1 MANQRHVVL
10 RGFLTETEQQEL
22 VKESIACHVRNED
35 KATDWDGVATSTS
48 SLKFRLGI
56 DCGESLEGCLPLA
69 TELSR
74 KAFLRASEQMGGC
87 KTLDDLGA
95 DAPLTGLVLL
105 YGPKGSMSPHYDSP
119 TQPGQR
125 QEWLAMMTVG
135 NPVDFVCND
144 QVLTLQSGDALVMDS
159 MAVLHGVKAILPISG
174 ETARH
179 KLPIEGSR
187 LGVLLWQGKS
197 IVGETSASIPTLE
210 GGLENLFGDDEDS
223 D

>member
-1 MANQRHVVL
+1 
-10 RGFLTETEQQEL
+10 
-22 VKESIACHVRNED
+22 
-35 KATDWDGVATSTS
+35 
-48 SLKFRLGI
+48 
-56 DCGESLEGCLPLA
+56 
-69 TELSR
+69 
-74 KAFLRASEQMGGC
+74 
-87 KTLDDLGA
+87 
-95 DAPLTGLVLL
+95 
-105 YGPKGSMSPHYDSP
+105 
-119 TQPGQR
+119 
-125 QEWLAMMTVG
+125 MMTVG